1 MTDPGNISRRQL
13 LRGRLPKGV
22 VPPPAPSPQT
32 HEPVRPTQP
41 ATPAGRAAQ
50 RVFPVVRPPGAVDE
64 PTFLKR
70 CTKCD
75 KCIEACP
82 HDAITHAPVRF
93 RGAAGT
99 PMIDPAVS
107 PCLMCSDYPC
117 IAVCPEDALT
127 LDALGPIATAR
138 LLDYNCL
145 AHQGSFC
152 TVCHEQC
159 PEADA
164 ITLDQGKPMIHL
176 DACTG
181 CGVCHYACPAPTNAI
196 AIMPPAT
203 RPHKTAGPPPGADP
217 PITP

>member
-22 VPPPAPSPQT
+22 VPPLKPTLPAQASPETSTPPAAPAPGRSP
-32 HEPVRPTQP
+32 
-41 ATPAGRAAQ
+41 Q

-64 PTFLKR
+64 PTFLQR

-75 KCIEACP
+75 KCVEACP
-82 HDAITHAPVRF
+82 HEAVTHAPVRF

-107 PCLMCSDYPC
+107 PCLMCHDVPC
-117 IAVCPEDALT
+117 IAACPEDALM
-127 LDALGPIATAR
+127 LDAIGPIATAR

-159 PEADA
+159 PVPDA
-164 ITLDQGKPMIHL
+164 ITLDQGKPTIHL
-176 DACTG
+176 GQCTG

-196 AIMPPAT
+196 AIMPLVARPAAS
-203 RPHKTAGPPPGADP
+203 RADP
-217 PITP
+217 

>member
-22 VPPPAPSPQT
+22 VPPPQTAPDKPQ
-32 HEPVRPTQP
+32 PSDNDAN

-64 PTFLKR
+64 PTFLQR

-75 KCIEACP
+75 KCAQACP
-82 HDAITHAPVRF
+82 HDAIAHAPVRF

-99 PMIDPAVS
+99 PMIDPAVA
-107 PCLMCSDYPC
+107 PCLMCSDMPC
-117 IAVCPEDALT
+117 IAACPEDALM

-159 PEADA
+159 PEPEA
-164 ITLDQGKPMIHL
+164 ITLKHGKPTIHL
-176 DACTG
+176 DHCTG

-196 AIMPPAT
+196 AIMPLQK
-203 RPHKTAGPPPGADP
+203 RPTASTTEDA
-217 PITP
+217 

>member
-1 MTDPGNISRRQL
+1 MSDPGNISRRQL
-13 LRGRLPKGV
+13 LRGRLPKGI
-22 VPPPAPSPQT
+22 VPPPENAAPTRPLVATSSG
-32 HEPVRPTQP
+32 PV
-41 ATPAGRAAQ
+41 ASGRAGG

-64 PTFLKR
+64 PAFLKG

-75 KCIEACP
+75 QCVEACP
-82 HDAITHAPVRF
+82 HDAVTHAPIRF

-99 PMIDPAVS
+99 PMIDPAQS

-117 IAVCPEDALT
+117 ISACPEDALM
-127 LDALGPIATAR
+127 LEVLGPIASAR

-159 PEADA
+159 PAPGA
-164 ITLDQGKPMIHL
+164 ITLDQGRPTVHL
-176 DACTG
+176 DHCTG

-196 AIMPPAT
+196 AIMPLER
-203 RPHKTAGPPPGADP
+203 RPTPKGGPDDV
-217 PITP
+217 